1 MIVSAFGEV
10 TEMDNCA
17 YVSPIGDRMPLLL
30 IPLTISPAFLLV
42 SERTIAVYKL
52 EDVLEGESKPRFR
65 GEIPKDPKDPVSGMW
80 GLSNT
85 FTIR

>member
-1 MIVSAFGEV
+1 VLMLRLLRRMC
-10 TEMDNCA
+10 T
-17 YVSPIGDRMPLLL
+17 YVVRIGDRMPLLL

-65 GEIPKDPKDPVSGMW
+65 GEFPKDPKDPVTG
-80 GLSNT
+80 T
-85 FTIR
+85 